1 MMPVVRISDATFSD
15 LKLMA
20 SWFGTK
26 TPAETL
32 DRVIREAMDQLGLER
47 DDEPTEAVVTSGG
60 AMEFEV
66 APGLA
71 FTKPLSA
78 TINGK
83 PVQSPR
89 WSSILMTMIAQLK
102 ARGLDGEKLVREL
115 RIPAKA
121 LQFEDEGFQVSP
133 TPWHFGAGPVGF
145 RRVEGGRTSG
155 QEVAHPGRGR
165 ILVAPESEGPASR
178 LDRHSKGRQPTLI
191 TVSGAG
197 ADDSARSSANP
208 ASAAA

>member
-32 DRVIREAMDQLGLER
+32 DRVIKETMDQLGLER
-47 DDEPTEAVVTSGG
+47 DDEPAGAVVTSGG
-60 AMEFEV
+60 AMQFDA

-83 PVQSPR
+83 AVPSPR
-89 WSSILMTMIAQLK
+89 WSSVLLTMIAQLK
-102 ARGLDGEKLVREL
+102 AKGLDL
-115 RIPAKA
+115 
-121 LQFEDEGFQVSP
+121 S
-133 TPWHFGAGPVGF
+133 
-145 RRVEGGRTSG
+145 
-155 QEVAHPGRGR
+155 
-165 ILVAPESEGPASR
+165 
-178 LDRHSKGRQPTLI
+178 LI
-191 TVSGAG
+191 HI
-197 ADDSARSSANP
+197 
-208 ASAAA
+208 